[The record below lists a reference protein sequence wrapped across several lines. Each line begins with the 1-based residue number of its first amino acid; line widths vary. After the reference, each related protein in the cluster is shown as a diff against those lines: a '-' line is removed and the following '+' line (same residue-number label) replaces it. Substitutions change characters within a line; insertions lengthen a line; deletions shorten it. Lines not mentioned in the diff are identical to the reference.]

1 MKFIN
6 KNLKGIYK
14 GLIVFI
20 ISLFIVSLSLKIG
33 MFWDNVLFGS
43 EMGIS
48 LFQNGIFKWNSIPLN
63 SDTGHPPFLSS
74 LLAIGWTLFGK
85 SLSTS
90 HWMMFPFVFGLLW
103 QLCDFIDFFIKEKT
117 LKLWAFILVISDP
130 TLLSQFVLV
139 NPEIIQLFFFFLALN
154 AILRNSIYLKIIGL
168 SFLGIVTY
176 RGMMLCGGIFIIDI
190 LIHTLIKKR
199 KIIAFFSRSVV
210 LTYSIAA
217 IPACLYLIW
226 RIINK
231 GWIISHPLEIWGN
244 AWEFSSI
251 QDFLLNFGRNMLVL
265 GHQFTDF
272 GRIIL
277 MLFILITFY
286 IKRKQI
292 NWKEYNNLLI
302 IAAFSTII
310 IYFTSLLIK
319 NTMGHRYYITSYLSF
334 GLLSFLLIKEYRM
347 KKFLY
352 IGLLTSLLL
361 GNFIVYPDSFAQG
374 WDSSLAHLPYWE
386 LRKKGIEYMDENE
399 LPITETASFFPNST
413 SIDNIDL
420 NGDMRS
426 FIAFTG
432 KEKLVFYSNVYNL
445 SDYNLKILHKNYYP
459 IKSFTRRNVKVQLM
473 KKITPIT
480 YSNE

>member
-1 MKFIN
+1 MKLRNI
-6 KNLKGIYK
+6 NLKATYK
-14 GLIVFI
+14 GLILFI
-20 ISLFIVSLSLKIG
+20 ISLFVVSLSLKTG

-43 EMGIS
+43 EMGNP

-63 SDTGHPPFLSS
+63 SDAGHPPFLAT
-74 LLAIGWTLFGK
+74 LLATGWTLFGK
-85 SLSTS
+85 SLTTS
-90 HWMMFPFVFGLLW
+90 HLIMFPFVFGLLW
-103 QLCDFIDFFIKEKT
+103 QLSCFVDFFVKEKT
-117 LKLWAFILVISDP
+117 LKIWTFILVISDP

-154 AILRNSIYLKIIGL
+154 AILRNNIYLKIIGL
-168 SFLGIVTY
+168 AFLGIVTY
-176 RGMMLCGGIFIIDI
+176 RGMMLCGGIFIIDV

-199 KIIAFFSRSVV
+199 KIITFFSKRVF

-231 GWIISHPLEIWGN
+231 GWVISHPLEIWGN

-251 QDFLLNFGRNMLVL
+251 QDFLINFGRNILVL

-277 MLFILITFY
+277 TLFILITFY

-292 NWKEYNNLLI
+292 DWKKYNYLLV
-302 IAAFSTII
+302 IAIFSTIV

-347 KKFLY
+347 KKFVY
-352 IGLLTSLLL
+352 IGLLVSLLL
-361 GNFIVYPDSFAQG
+361 GNLVVYSDSFAQG

-399 LPITETASFFPNST
+399 LPIKETASFFPNST

-426 FIAFTG
+426 FIKFTG
-432 KEKLVFYSNVYNL
+432 KEKFVFYSNVYNL
-445 SDYNLKILHKNYYP
+445 SDYNLEILDKDYST
-459 IKSFTRRNVKVQLM
+459 IKSYTKRNVRVQLM
-473 KKITPIT
+473 KRN
-480 YSNE
+480 SNSSQHE